1 MGLQRDI
8 PDQSPPLTPVGFNE
22 CLTQVVWAL
31 QGPLYG
37 GEQNREVPSPEAFGS
52 VCVVHNTMINERASQ
67 PMWGFLTLNSG
78 RADNHP
84 SGTDTNIVLPVTK
97 SEMPMFIYCMQN
109 RHSMENHLAAT
120 KGQSWKQ
127 KLVWM
132 AFAVHVEYPSF
143 QRHCNTSRPVLPCSH
158 SYCVHV
164 SDVISSSSCLYQI
177 SDPSLDAFLW
187 KYPNTP

>member
-84 SGTDTNIVLPVTK
+84 SGADIVLPVTK
-97 SEMPMFIYCMQN
+97 SEMPTFIYCTQN
-109 RHSMENHLAAT
+109 RHFQWKTTLLLQKGKAESKSLSGWPLLSMWSTLAS
-120 KGQSWKQ
+120 KGTVTLLALSSHVRIHIVSMSQTSSLPHPACIKY
-127 KLVWM
+127 LTPVWM
-132 AFAVHVEYPSF
+132 LSSE
-143 QRHCNTSRPVLPCSH
+143 NTL
-158 SYCVHV
+158 
-164 SDVISSSSCLYQI
+164 
-177 SDPSLDAFLW
+177 
-187 KYPNTP
+187 TPLK